1 MKEIEIS
8 REDLVGIIPSENILT
23 HDPELGRYK
32 LIDSVENA
40 YGTIKYL
47 YAHEKTGDIINITI
61 KNLKSFYVGDTW
73 MLRTIPKAEIYTLAK
88 EFEIPELAE
97 PPEEKRYPMYAY
109 SGYDDFKKKA
119 KPYGSGEVPQKL
131 YDELFETSIVDKHV
145 SKYFRSIK
153 LKENILIAKE

>member
-47 YAHEKTGDIINITI
+47 YAHEQTGDIINITI
-61 KNLKSFYVGDTW
+61 KNLKSFYVKEDW
-73 MLRTIPKAEIYTLAK
+73 MLKIIPKAEVYTLAK
-88 EFEIPELAE
+88 EFKISELAE
-97 PPEEKRYPMYAY
+97 PPKKKRYPMYAY
-109 SGYDDFKKKA
+109 KGYDKFKEKA
-119 KPYGSGEVPQKL
+119 KPYASGDVPQEL
-131 YDELFETSIVDKHV
+131 YDTLFDSGVQDKHLD
-145 SKYFRSIK
+145 KYFRQVK
-153 LKENILIAKE
+153 VEENILIAK